1 MKWRPPF
8 VLEGIPLS
16 ILWGYAFYRRYV
28 IDSFPRGRGGGEEGV
43 GCDLLKGGEG
53 RGCAY
58 SERLIR
64 SGNDDYRGEA

>member
-28 IDSFPRGRGGGEEGV
+28 IDSFHRGRGGGV
-43 GCDLLKGGEG
+43 GRDLLKGGEG
-53 RGCAY
+53 
-58 SERLIR
+58 E
-64 SGNDDYRGEA
+64 GEGEDVLTVGV